1 MQFYVNYN
9 VEFSMIGDYF
19 ECVMSVK
26 YFYDVRLFGDKFKR
40 RFIGGEFVTTVDC
53 FCSSSDFQKMFVS
66 IVNW

>member
-9 VEFSMIGDYF
+9 VEFSIIGAYF

-26 YFYDVRLFGDKFKR
+26 CFCDVCLFGDKFKR
-40 RFIGGEFVTTVDC
+40 RFIGGGFCFDC